1 MKTLSGIMSEQSK
14 REYLESSRARYSARN
29 RAGKSLLID
38 EVSDVFGWDR
48 KHTIKALNGR
58 VSLGDHAKKRGSKPT
73 YGPGE
78 TEVILAIWK
87 LSEQPCGLRLKA
99 TLPAWLGSYQKHHGK
114 LSVALRNRITGY
126 SARTLERITKP
137 HRLSGEHGRLG
148 RKTGRT
154 SHRLK
159 TLIPVQCGPQEV
171 DRPGWMEADTV
182 SHGGGSSSG
191 EFLWSLTLTDL
202 HTGWTELGALWGNS
216 GSEVRAGLENIEKR
230 MPFALL
236 GFDCD
241 NGSEFLNTVLEH
253 YLLTRDRPPK
263 WTRSR
268 PYKKNDQAHVE
279 QKNFTHVRQLLG
291 YGRYG
296 EIELKALV
304 DDLYG
309 SAWLPLRNHFT
320 PVMKLVGK
328 IREGSRVRKNYDKPS
343 SPYQRLLDCPEV
355 DEKTKRDLR
364 KKHLQLDPIELARA
378 VEEKL
383 AVIFKRVDRIEEER
397 AELRAWAEE
406 EPEEIGTG
414 TVIAQA
420 ADLRG
425 VVPPVA
431 AAPSVTPPL
440 KSRPKLA
447 NKPQKKQKQTK
458 SWVS

>member
-1 MKTLSGIMSEQSK
+1 M
-14 REYLESSRARYSARN
+14 
-29 RAGKSLLID
+29 ID
-38 EVSDVFGWDR
+38 EVSDTFGWDR
-48 KHTIKALNGR
+48 KHAIKALNGQ
-58 VSLGDHAKKRGSKPT
+58 VSLGNHARKRGSKPT
-73 YGPGE
+73 YGQSE
-78 TEVILAIWK
+78 SEVIVAIWR

-99 TLPAWLGSYQKHHGK
+99 TLPGWLGSYQKHNGK
-114 LSVALRNRITGY
+114 LSKSLRERIAGY

-137 HRLSGEHGRLG
+137 HRTGGESGRLG

-171 DRPGWMEADTV
+171 DGPGWMEADTV
-182 SHGGGSSSG
+182 SHGGGSSRG

-230 MPFALL
+230 MPFELL

-253 YLLTRDRPPK
+253 YLLTRNRPPK

-304 DDLYG
+304 EDLYEN
-309 SAWLPLRNHFT
+309 AWLPLRNYFT
-320 PVMKLVGK
+320 PTMKLVEK
-328 IREGSRVRKNYDKPS
+328 TREGSRVKKKYDAPRT
-343 SPYQRLLDCPEV
+343 PFQRLLDCPKV
-355 DEKTKRDLR
+355 AEKTKRELR
-364 KKHLQLDPIELARA
+364 RKQRTLDPIDLAGSI
-378 VEEKL
+378 EEKL
-383 AVIFKRVDRIEEER
+383 VVIMKRVDRIEEER
-397 AELRAWAEE
+397 AELGAWAEE
-406 EPEEIGTG
+406 TTEEPSRAGDSPEPAG
-414 TVIAQA
+414 
-420 ADLRG
+420 LRG

-431 AAPSVTPPL
+431 AAPSVPTPL
-440 KSRPKLA
+440 KPSQKLA
-447 NKPQKKQKQTK
+447 KKPQKQQNQTK
-458 SWVS
+458 SRVS

>member
-1 MKTLSGIMSEQSK
+1 MSEKSK
-14 REYLESSRARYSARN
+14 REYLESSRARYPARN

-38 EVSDVFGWDR
+38 EVSDVFGWHR
-48 KHTIKALNGR
+48 KHTIKALNGQ

-73 YGPGE
+73 YGVVE

-99 TLPAWLGSYQKHHGK
+99 TLPSWLGSYQKHHGK
-114 LSVALRNRITGY
+114 LSVALRDRITNY
-126 SARTLERITKP
+126 SARTLERITRP
-137 HRLSGEHGRLG
+137 HRLSGERGRLG

-230 MPFALL
+230 MPFGLL

-296 EIELKALV
+296 EIELKVLV
-304 DDLYG
+304 DDLYE

-320 PVMKLVGK
+320 PVMKLIEK
-328 IREGSRVRKNYDKPS
+328 IREGSRVKKIYDKPG
-343 SPYQRLLDCPEV
+343 SPYQRLLDCAEV
-355 DEKTKRDLR
+355 EEKTKRDLR
-364 KKHLQLDPIELARA
+364 KEHRQFDPIDLARS

-397 AELRAWAEE
+397 AELQAWAEE
-406 EPEEIGTG
+406 EPEESRPVTAIPP
-414 TVIAQA
+414 A

-425 VVPPVA
+425 VVPAVA
-431 AAPSVTPPL
+431 AAPSVTPPR

-447 NKPQKKQKQTK
+447 NKPKKQQKPNK